1 MNRKKALQAL
11 GIFFLIM
18 CFLTVFSRSMD
29 SFRVAQ
35 VTTGTIQKT
44 MIDHSVGGS
53 GNVEST
59 NQQAVFTVAQMK
71 ISSMAVQEGDQVK
84 EGDLL
89 FQVDLKTLQER
100 KSAIKAEIEQARL
113 TQEDARKQN
122 QIAQEKQEAALTHAQ
137 ENYNQAVAA
146 GDLAVAQAQSDLN
159 LANERLNEFYASSD
173 DGLNSEEGQSSAQ
186 EEQSLLDD
194 VREKEKAL
202 ESALASRDQSVAT
215 ARQAVEDASFPAQT
229 DSSDQIQEVTIS
241 QKQTDLDEVNTLL
254 EQGGKVIAANSGVVS
269 KINVSTGGQTTDE
282 AVLLLGQKS
291 ENYQVVASVDASM
304 EEYINLGAEVVFTDR
319 DGKKLEK
326 SGEVKSVKNQ
336 EENSSMLSVV
346 LSVPSQEVEI
356 GDSLN
361 FEITNE
367 SEVYDCCLPLT
378 ALYEDDSDY
387 FVYVVEEEDS
397 VLGTIQTVRQVPVE
411 VEDKNETMAAL
422 KSGVLTDEQQVV
434 VDSDRTIQG
443 GSRVRLKDS

>member
-186 EEQSLLDD
+186 DEQSLLDD

>member
-84 EGDLL
+84 EGDSL

-186 EEQSLLDD
+186 DEQSLLDD

-304 EEYINLGAEVVFTDR
+304 EEYINLEAEVVFTDR

>member
-186 EEQSLLDD
+186 DEQSLLDD

-304 EEYINLGAEVVFTDR
+304 EEYINLEAEVVFTDR

>member
-186 EEQSLLDD
+186 DEQSLLDD

-397 VLGTIQTVRQVPVE
+397 VLGTIQIVRQVPVE